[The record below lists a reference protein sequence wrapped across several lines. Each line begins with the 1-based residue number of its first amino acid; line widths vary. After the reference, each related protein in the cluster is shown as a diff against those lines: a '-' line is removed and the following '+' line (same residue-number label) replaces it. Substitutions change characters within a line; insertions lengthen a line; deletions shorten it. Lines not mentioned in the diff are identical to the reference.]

1 MAMSNDVGNG
11 PRYVTLKDYV
21 RVIRA
26 NRVLIAVIVLAFTTA
41 TYLYFDRQTPTYV
54 AEAALAFK
62 DPLRD
67 LELIGATPPNPAQT
81 DEQRAAINAELVT
94 DLPVA
99 KRVRRALDS
108 NLSAAQLQSMV
119 SAATESK
126 TNLVVVVGRS
136 SDPELAA
143 RVANEFARQARAA
156 AQRRAQRRLEAAA
169 RIFRRQL
176 RRDRGTRPPTG
187 DRQFFRAVAED
198 RLAELRAL
206 SDYGNAA
213 EIARRARTPGQPVS
227 PKVARNTIFGALLGA
242 TLALLAA
249 FSRDALDRRMRAPRQ
264 VQEEL
269 DLPVL
274 GEISSEALA
283 AASVNGARG
292 QVPAQDLE
300 AVHILRA
307 NVDFLDPGREIR
319 TIAVTSAVAE
329 EGKSTVAVGLA
340 RANAAAGRRTIL
352 IECDLR
358 RPSLAGRLSV
368 RARPG
373 LSEFLANRAGAD
385 EIFRTVP
392 VDRASRNGRGNG
404 PDSPGFTCVVAGG
417 DDDRP
422 AERLGRAEFRDFLAV
437 VARSYDAVI
446 LDCTPLLPVV
456 DALTVVPLVDAVLLC
471 VRASHTS
478 REQAKAAKAALE
490 RFPPRPT
497 GLVVT
502 GMQATELASYAYEY
516 PR

>member
-1 MAMSNDVGNG
+1 MAMRNDVGNG

-26 NRVLIAVIVLAFTTA
+26 NGVLIAVIILAFTAA
-41 TYLYFDRQTPTYV
+41 TYVYFDRQTRTYA
-54 AEAALAFK
+54 AEADLSFQ

-67 LELIGATPPNPAQT
+67 IALIGETPPQSSLT
-81 DEQRAAINAELVT
+81 DDQRAVINARLVT

-99 KRVRRALDS
+99 ERVRRALDS
-108 NLSAAQLQSMV
+108 NFSVPQLQSMV
-119 SAATESK
+119 SVGTENQ
-126 TNLVVVVGRS
+126 TNLVVVVARS
-136 SDPELAA
+136 SDPQLAA
-143 RVANEFARQARAA
+143 RVANEFARQARAV
-156 AQRRAQRRLEAAA
+156 AQARARRRFVVAA
-169 RIFRRQL
+169 RTFRRQL
-176 RRDRGTRPPTG
+176 IRQRRALPGG
-187 DRQFFRAVAED
+187 GAGEFFRAVGEE
-198 RLAELRAL
+198 RLAQLRAL
-206 SDYGNAA
+206 TDFGNAA
-213 EIARRARTPGQPVS
+213 EIVRPARTPGAPVS
-227 PKVARNTIFGALLGA
+227 PKVARNTIFGALLGI

-274 GEISSEALA
+274 GEISSEALSA
-283 AASVNGARG
+283 AGVNAGGR
-292 QVPAQDLE
+292 VPAQDLE

-307 NVDFLDPGREIR
+307 NLDFLDPDRPIR

-368 RARPG
+368 RRRPG
-373 LSEFLANRAGAD
+373 LSEFLTDRAGAE
-385 EIFRTVP
+385 EILRTVP
-392 VDRASRNGRGNG
+392 VDGASRNGRGDG

-417 DDDRP
+417 HEDRP

-471 VRASHTS
+471 VRASRTS
-478 REQAKAAKAALE
+478 REQAKAAKDALE
-490 RFPPRPT
+490 RFPPRAT

-502 GMQATELASYAYEY
+502 GMRATELPSYAYRY
-516 PR
+516 PH